1 MKKIFILCVLCLIIN
16 SNPANAG
23 IFYQDTITPMLA
35 TNMEVDNVKNLKYG
49 KCQIFHC
56 FGLVDTG
63 HAGIQNAAKRG
74 KITKIHHVDVHTKM
88 ILGIGKTTVE
98 VYGE

>member
-35 TNMEVDNVKNLKYG
+35 TNMEVDNVKNLKCG
-49 KCQIFHC
+49 KCQIFHYS
-56 FGLVDTG
+56 
-63 HAGIQNAAKRG
+63 I
-74 KITKIHHVDVHTKM
+74 
-88 ILGIGKTTVE
+88 
-98 VYGE
+98 Y

>member
-35 TNMEVDNVKNLKYG
+35 TNMEVDNVKNLKCG
-49 KCQIFHC
+49 KCQYFIV
-56 FGLVDTG
+56 LV
-63 HAGIQNAAKRG
+63 
-74 KITKIHHVDVHTKM
+74 
-88 ILGIGKTTVE
+88 
-98 VYGE
+98 

>member
-1 MKKIFILCVLCLIIN
+1 MNLWKSLKPLIPKQFLRTRL
-16 SNPANAG
+16 SAKPRG
-23 IFYQDTITPMLA
+23 K
-35 TNMEVDNVKNLKYG
+35 KNLKCG

-63 HAGIQNAAKRG
+63 HAGIQNAAIRG